1 MQSQCHDMYVAY
13 SLFTQVATLTYP
25 PSLEFWNFV
34 PDGWALGLTREEG
47 SGLLIFQLM
56 HSMSGL

>member
-1 MQSQCHDMYVAY
+1 MQSQCHDMYV
-13 SLFTQVATLTYP
+13 SFTQVAMLTYP
-25 PSLEFWNFV
+25 PSLEFWDFV
-34 PDGWALGLTREEG
+34 PACWALGLTREEA

>member
-13 SLFTQVATLTYP
+13 TPFTQVATLTYP
-25 PSLEFWNFV
+25 PSLEFWDFV
-34 PDGWALGLTREEG
+34 PVCWAPGLTREEA

-56 HSMSGL
+56 HSTSGL